1 MKVKS
6 DRQNLFV
13 HSQIDTTR
21 LKYTKGVRSILEDSK
36 GNIWFGSHNEG
47 VCMLQSGRLHY
58 FTTQNGLSDNQVRS
72 IYEDKNGIIWF
83 ECGIGLSRYDGE
95 KMTVYN
101 ERKHDSK

>member
-1 MKVKS
+1 
-6 DRQNLFV
+6 
-13 HSQIDTTR
+13 
-21 LKYTKGVRSILEDSK
+21 
-36 GNIWFGSHNEG
+36 
-47 VCMLQSGRLHY
+47 MLQNGRLHY

-101 ERKHDSK
+101 ERKYDSKNGWKLTDSDLWFKGDETAGYKKLEGGPGVYQYDGKNLYRCVAV